1 MTVLK
6 TGGRVG
12 VPPASASGE
21 TFVMGLDFPRGRTRR
36 FHGRRCFFVN
46 LAAKIVT
53 VSDKTNRLAS
63 LPVRIPES
71 VGLRAEMTVP
81 DGQADALMTTAEVAR
96 LLRVKE
102 RKIYDL
108 VAEDGI
114 PHTKVTG
121 KLLFPRELIE
131 DWLRSG
137 TTRAGAAGEAD
148 RNRPPI
154 AGGSHDPLLEWALVE
169 SGCGIGPLFDGS
181 LDGFERFRRG
191 EVLFAGMHV
200 PGPPESG
207 DSGAGPVAGY
217 NQHLLAEAQRESAGL
232 VLVTWAV
239 RRQGLMIAPGAE
251 GARDAAGLAALAE
264 AARAGLLFKRRQES
278 AGSRV
283 LLDRLLDRAGI
294 AGDAIAWSPGAA
306 RTETEAALSIL
317 DGDAQAAFG
326 IEAVARR
333 FGLAFTPL
341 AQERYDLLV
350 AARDVFAQPMQDLLA
365 FTRSDAFAAKASGLG
380 GYDIRRLGLRA
391 E

>member
-1 MTVLK
+1 
-6 TGGRVG
+6 
-12 VPPASASGE
+12 
-21 TFVMGLDFPRGRTRR
+21 
-36 FHGRRCFFVN
+36 
-46 LAAKIVT
+46 
-53 VSDKTNRLAS
+53 
-63 LPVRIPES
+63 
-71 VGLRAEMTVP
+71 MTVP
-81 DGQADALMTTAEVAR
+81 DEQTDALMTTAEVAR

-137 TTRAGAAGEAD
+137 TTRAGTAGQAGRE
-148 RNRPPI
+148 RPLI

-169 SGCGIGPLFDGS
+169 SGCGVGPLFDGS
-181 LDGFERFRRG
+181 LDGLERFKRG
-191 EVLFAGMHV
+191 EVLFAGMHM
-200 PGPPESG
+200 PGSPDAADEG
-207 DSGAGPVAGY
+207 LDLVAGY
-217 NQHLLAEAQRESAGL
+217 NQHLLADAQRETPDL

-239 RRQGLMIAPGAE
+239 RRQGLMISP
-251 GARDAAGLAALAE
+251 DAGGSRVAGGLAALTE

-294 AGDAIAWSPGAA
+294 GADGIAWSPGAA

-317 DGDAQAAFG
+317 DGEAQAAFG

-333 FGLAFTPL
+333 FGLSFTPL
-341 AQERYDLLV
+341 AQERYDLLLT
-350 AARDVFAQPMQDLLA
+350 ARDVFARPVQDLLS
-365 FTRSDAFAAKASGLG
+365 FTRTDAFAAKAAGLG
-380 GYDIRRLGLRA
+380 GYDISRLGLRA